1 MEAIP
6 KVTHQIWFQ
15 GWKNL
20 PEKYNKNV
28 QSLRILNE
36 NWDHM
41 TWDEQS
47 LRTECEKFSSEA
59 LAKFDGFQHMM
70 RKIVFGRYV
79 VLYNYGGISIDCDA
93 ECLRPLD
100 KIPGINTESLI
111 ISKSPFGF
119 EDSISLR
126 GINKGLIMF
135 NCATIACTKEHPIM
149 KQFIEFLIQ
158 NESCDPDPQ
167 FEEQIQ
173 TGPLV
178 TSVFFNNFLDE
189 ISILDTEIIEPL
201 GRVTKRTVLNHK
213 YELSWVHPA
222 FRFLKEPYFF
232 IRENLIVVLLTIIIL
247 QSIVLGLKL
256 KG

>member
-1 MEAIP
+1 MGTIP
-6 KVTHQIWFQ
+6 KTTHQIWFQ

-20 PEKYNKNV
+20 PEKYTKNV

-47 LRTECEKFSSEA
+47 LRAECEKFSPEA
-59 LAKFDGFQHMM
+59 LVKFDGFSRMM
-70 RKIVFGRYV
+70 AKLVFGRYV

-111 ISKSPFGF
+111 ISKSPFGGW
-119 EDSISLR
+119 EDNLTLR
-126 GINKGLIMF
+126 GMAKDLVMF
-135 NCATIACTKEHPIM
+135 NCATIACTKENLLM
-149 KQFIEFLIQ
+149 KQFIEFLIK
-158 NESCDPDPQ
+158 NESYDSDPQ

-173 TGPLV
+173 TGPLI
-178 TSVFFNNFLDE
+178 TSIFFNNFLDE
-189 ISILDTEIIEPL
+189 ISILECEIIEPT
-201 GRVTKRTVLNHK
+201 GNITKRTVLNHK

-222 FRFLKEPYFF
+222 LRFIKEPYFF
-232 IRENLIVVLLTIIIL
+232 IRRNIVVILVIIIL
-247 QSIVLGLKL
+247 TLLVKILI
-256 KG
+256 